1 MRAAEVNPHAT
12 VRIELVSH
20 AYNLLIHA
28 LMRNATDGYG
38 ANLLVNPINA
48 LIAKIESQT
57 RLFESAGSGGDPIE
71 YAKIQLLEHE
81 AAEVIWQLVLHTAGL
96 DVSSKDYYALL
107 RAKRVSQQ

>member
-12 VRIELVSH
+12 VRIELVRH

-38 ANLLVNPINA
+38 ANFLANPLKALVV
-48 LIAKIESQT
+48 KIESQT
-57 RLFESAGSGGDPIE
+57 RLFVSAGSGGEPIE
-71 YAKIQLLEHE
+71 YAEITLFEHE

-107 RAKRVSQQ
+107 QKKIS